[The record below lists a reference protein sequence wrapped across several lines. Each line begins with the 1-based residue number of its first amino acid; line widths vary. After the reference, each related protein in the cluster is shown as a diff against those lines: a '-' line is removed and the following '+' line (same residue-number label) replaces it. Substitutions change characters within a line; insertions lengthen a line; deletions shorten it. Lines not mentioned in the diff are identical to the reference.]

1 MSKPRIL
8 FVLHLP
14 PPVHG
19 AAQMGKF
26 INESELVNGDFECR
40 YINLTLARSL
50 QDIQKNPLR
59 KLRPMMLLLWHMLVE
74 RFRFRPD
81 VIYITPNSHDV
92 PFYKDFIVM
101 LWARIIGPRVV
112 AHFHNKGVATRQDR
126 WLDDKLYR
134 IFFRKLKVVL
144 LSERLYPD
152 IKKYVKRSNVFVC
165 ANGIPRIDARRTP
178 YHTPRILFLSN
189 LLRDKGCITVL
200 DVMQR
205 LKERGLAFHCDI
217 GGGETADFTRE
228 SYQREIDARGLTA
241 EVTYYGPLYHQFKWT
256 TFGRAD
262 IFFFPT
268 RNEAFPLVVLEAM
281 QYKLPIVT
289 SPEGG
294 IPDMVE
300 DGVNGYVCDFDDVEA
315 LTQRLTLLLDNPQQR
330 KAMGE
335 ESLRRYEEYYTLPD
349 FERRICYSL
358 HAAID
363 ELTEEMPEKFLKY
376 KEEDPGSMESVTA
389 EANSAGATDENDA
402 ALGGLF
408 AASQAPASLGQAPSD
423 LRQTSVNTVG
433 GSGNSDGG
441 SGSFSGSNG
450 SSDGDNGDGKPKT
463 STAGRIIKNT
473 GWLYAK
479 MAVTMFISLWV
490 TRLILGALGATDF
503 GIYGIVGGAIA
514 MLGFLNNAMAGATQ
528 RFMNYAE
535 GAGDAHRKTEIFN
548 VSVVIHWG
556 VALTVALVLTLAAFI
571 FFNGVL
577 NIPDDRLSAAYVA
590 YACLIVST
598 VATIISVPYDA
609 VLNAH
614 ENMRYYAFVGVL
626 ESLLKLAV
634 AYACVF
640 ATSDKLI
647 VYSLLMMLIPIT
659 SRTIMQTYCTRHY
672 AECRLA
678 PRRHWSRQT
687 AEEMGRFAGWNFLGS
702 ITSLLG
708 NYGMGLVLN
717 HFFGA
722 ALNAAQSVAGQVN
735 GQLMVCSNNMIK
747 AVNPVISKS
756 EGAGERRQMIVR
768 ATTANKFSFGM
779 LAILA
784 IPVILEAR
792 YLLEV
797 WLVTLPDWVVVFT
810 ALALTR
816 ALIEQ
821 LTISYGS
828 AINAEGHVAAYNKV
842 RSINNLLPLVAVT
855 LLFMGGAS
863 PVWLYLTGI
872 AFSGII
878 GGAACV
884 YFMHRNCGM
893 NYHYFVKVLF
903 LPAAL
908 SLGIAF
914 GVGAVPV
921 ALMEASFLRL
931 CLTTLL
937 SMGTYALAFWYI
949 TLAGSERATLLG
961 LLQKF
966 RRK

>member
-1 MSKPRIL
+1 
-8 FVLHLP
+8 
-14 PPVHG
+14 
-19 AAQMGKF
+19 MGKF
-26 INESELVNGDFECR
+26 ISESKLVNGNFECR
-40 YINLTLARSL
+40 YLNLTLARSL

-59 KLRPMMLLLWHMLVE
+59 KMYPMLLLLWRILLVRI
-74 RFRFRPD
+74 RFKPD
-81 VIYITPNSHDV
+81 VVYVTPNTHST
-92 PFYKDFIVM
+92 PFYKDFIVVMWIKM
-101 LWARIIGPRVV
+101 LCPRIV
-112 AHFHNKGVATRQDR
+112 AHFHNKGVARRQDR

-134 IFFRKLKVVL
+134 LFFHKMQVIL

-152 IKKYVKRSNVFVC
+152 MQKYVKRSNVFIC
-165 ANGIPRIDARRTP
+165 PNGIPRIAALPVAHRQ
-178 YHTPRILFLSN
+178 PRILFLSN
-189 LLRDKGCITVL
+189 ILREKGCITVL
-200 DVMQR
+200 EVLKR
-205 LKERGLAFHCDI
+205 LKENGVDFVCDI

-228 SYQREIDARGLTA
+228 SYQKEIDARGLTDR
-241 EVTYYGPLYHQFKWT
+241 VTYYGPLYHQFKWT

-268 RNEAFPLVVLEAM
+268 RNEAFPLVILEAM
-281 QYKLPIVT
+281 QYHLPIVT

-300 DGVNGYVCDFDDVEA
+300 DGVNGYVCDFDDTEA
-315 LTQRLTLLLDNPQQR
+315 MVQRLTQLLDNDEQR
-330 KAMGE
+330 RRMGE
-335 ESLRRYEEYYTLPD
+335 KGFRRYQDYYGLALFEEH
-349 FERRICYSL
+349 ICQCL
-358 HAAID
+358 HGAVA
-363 ELTEEMPEKFLKY
+363 ELTDESRYIEPKKATGKAEKPADAPESQYNSPENQANLFENQANAPQEEP
-376 KEEDPGSMESVTA
+376 SQSA
-389 EANSAGATDENDA
+389 EQT
-402 ALGGLF
+402 
-408 AASQAPASLGQAPSD
+408 APA
-423 LRQTSVNTVG
+423 RQG
-433 GSGNSDGG
+433 PDEPQKAQG
-441 SGSFSGSNG
+441 
-450 SSDGDNGDGKPKT
+450 

-556 VALTVALVLTLAAFI
+556 VALTVALVLTVAAFI

-577 NIPDDRLSAAYVA
+577 NIPADRMTAAYVA

-634 AYACVF
+634 AYAIVF
-640 ATSDKLI
+640 ASSDRLI
-647 VYSLLMMLIPIT
+647 MYSLLMMLIPIT
-659 SRTIMQTYCTRHY
+659 SRTIMQVYCTRHY

-678 PRRHWSRQT
+678 PRRHWRRDT

-779 LAILA
+779 LAMLA

-792 YLLEV
+792 YLLTI
-797 WLVTLPDWVVVFT
+797 WLVKLPEWVVIFT
-810 ALALTR
+810 VLALTR

-828 AINAEGHVAAYNKV
+828 AINAEGHVATYNKV
-842 RSINNLLPLVAVT
+842 RSINNLLPLVAVS
-855 LLFMGGAS
+855 LLFMNGAS

-893 NYHYFVKVLF
+893 NYHYFLKKLL

-908 SLGIAF
+908 SFGIAF
-914 GVGAVPV
+914 GVGAIPL
-921 ALMEASFLRL
+921 ALMESSFLRL

-937 SMGTYALAFWYI
+937 SMGAYALTFWAI
-949 TLAGSERATLLG
+949 TLNASERGTLLG
-961 LLQKF
+961 LVQKF